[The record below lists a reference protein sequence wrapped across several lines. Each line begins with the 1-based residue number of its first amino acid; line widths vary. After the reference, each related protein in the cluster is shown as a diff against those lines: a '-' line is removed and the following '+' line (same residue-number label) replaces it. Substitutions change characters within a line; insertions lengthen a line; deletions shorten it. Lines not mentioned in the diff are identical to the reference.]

1 MGAPLLLSRS
11 LSTSTLTTHTPFPLP
26 PPTSPS
32 PHSRSSGGY
41 KITQACGGGTESK
54 GWETA
59 KPCDVALVPVS
70 TDGGVKAL
78 QKATP
83 ADLVVEV
90 RSFSDPLVQASV
102 LTGGTNLLPPT
113 KSEDEAAGAASTAL
127 GGGLVGVG
135 IGLPLLCVV
144 CAFFAAKR

>member
-1 MGAPLLLSRS
+1 M
-11 LSTSTLTTHTPFPLP
+11 
-26 PPTSPS
+26 
-32 PHSRSSGGY
+32 
-41 KITQACGGGTESK
+41 
-54 GWETA
+54 
-59 KPCDVALVPVS
+59 ALVPVS

-113 KSEDEAAGAASTAL
+113 KSEADLIPPTKEEAAGAASTKL
-127 GGGLVGVG
+127 GGGLIGVG
-135 IGLPLLCVV
+135 ICLPLLC
-144 CAFFAAKR
+144 CAFLFWHAKKNKDKEAATEGAASVVNISCK